1 MPKFLQ
7 SFYSYGTFSLATV
20 VISGCTGCKEILRW
34 PPSHPRVFPSTHLLQ
49 TYGNHRV
56 LELPLPST
64 IVLSVSVK
72 ALHRAPLVD
81 VSLRDSSAWI
91 LRFLLL
97 QMPSDPS
104 LPFTLSCTRS
114 SFGCCTCP
122 SMHTWDQWL
131 LQHKPSPELNGW
143 ETCDS
148 I

>member
-1 MPKFLQ
+1 MEPFPGHCRDFRVHRGGK
-7 SFYSYGTFSLATV
+7 GGPEMA
-20 VISGCTGCKEILRW
+20 
-34 PPSHPRVFPSTHLLQ
+34 PSHPRVFLSTHLLQ

-104 LPFTLSCTRS
+104 LHPPLYTQLYKELI
-114 SFGCCTCP
+114 
-122 SMHTWDQWL
+122 WL
-131 LQHKPSPELNGW
+131 LHLPLYAHVGPMAASTQAQPRSRMSGRHVLLFEFS
-143 ETCDS
+143 
-148 I
+148 